1 MKQLWLYATFRYP
14 VSKYNEL
21 HVANI
26 PHCHRFRSVWNAK
39 KENCKILQPVAAAA
53 VVGRIDK
60 SQKIQLF
67 VVVAPFVNVVF
78 VVANY
83 AQQQQQKKSPI
94 RTEGGRACAARP
106 ALGRRAVCAA
116 HATTTFVPYFCTWL
130 KGGREWH
137 VVNCCSSIYNC
148 NSLWLLSTGA
158 RLVTLLQAQDL
169 DSGSRRRHTG
179 AWSRSTP
186 SPCAVTPAALVA
198 FWFSAILP
206 FQFLCFNFANGGLVI
221 AYSSIA
227 NFRLSTDN
235 NSLNKSKRIC
245 RHVVVMI

>member
-1 MKQLWLYATFRYP
+1 MQKKKTAKFCSLWRQLP
-14 VSKYNEL
+14 S
-21 HVANI
+21 
-26 PHCHRFRSVWNAK
+26 SVESTKAK
-39 KENCKILQPVAAAA
+39 KSNFLLLL
-53 VVGRIDK
+53 RLLLM
-60 SQKIQLF
+60 LF
-67 VVVAPFVNVVF
+67 LLLLIMRN
-78 VVANY
+78 NSNK
-83 AQQQQQKKSPI
+83 KKSPI

-106 ALGRRAVCAA
+106 TLGRRAVCAA
-116 HATTTFVPYFCTWL
+116 HATTTFVPYFCTWS

-235 NSLNKSKRIC
+235 ISLNKSKRIC